1 MAVRQARIVR
11 MKIIVVKPKDA
22 AHNKGAEAA
31 LLTAGRIV
39 AHTKPDSA
47 LLRGGKPFFIP
58 DGIGAI
64 RYAGAVA
71 ARMCRLGKSI
81 PERFAHRYYD
91 ALTVGIDFEA
101 EGPEAWGDVI
111 RTGFDGAA
119 VIGEWTA
126 KEAFVDVR
134 ALRVRVAINGIAAP
148 GTLTGSM
155 SPRIDEAIAY
165 ISRYMTIKTG
175 DIFFMDTPGATGRVS
190 IDDHVTG
197 WIDDRKVLE
206 FNCK

>member
-1 MAVRQARIVR
+1 

-22 AHNKGAEAA
+22 EHNKGAEAA

-71 ARMCRLGKSI
+71 VRMCRLGKSI

-91 ALTVGIDFEA
+91 ALTVGIDFAA
-101 EGPEAWGDVI
+101 EGPEARDDVI

-134 ALRVRVAINGIAAP
+134 ALRVRVTINGIEAP
-148 GTLTGSM
+148 GTLVGSL

>member
-1 MAVRQARIVR
+1 

-39 AHTKPDSA
+39 AYSKPDSA

-64 RYAGAVA
+64 RYAVAVA
-71 ARMCRLGKSI
+71 VRVCRLGKSI

-101 EGPEAWGDVI
+101 EGSEVGGDVI

-134 ALRVRVAINGIAAP
+134 ALCVRVAINGIEAP
-148 GTLTGSM
+148 GTLVGSL